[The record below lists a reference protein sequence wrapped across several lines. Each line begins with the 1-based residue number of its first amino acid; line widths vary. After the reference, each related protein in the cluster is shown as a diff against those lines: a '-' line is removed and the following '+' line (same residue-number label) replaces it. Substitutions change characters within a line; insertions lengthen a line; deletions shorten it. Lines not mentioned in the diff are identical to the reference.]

1 MEQTQ
6 TRARALIRGTGAWA
20 GVRGLAT
27 FRQCHRGVLVTL
39 ELEGLPAREEPEPWF
54 GVGIQSAEGDT
65 LSAGATPPGRPLP
78 PGQSWP
84 ARPGELPPL
93 TGCDGVAFGSFL
105 PGRVRVQQ
113 IIGST
118 LTIRHRP
125 PAPDLPAGETG
136 GEPVAWGEI
145 VAGC

>member
-6 TRARALIRGTGAWA
+6 TRARARIQGTGAWA
-20 GVRGLAT
+20 SVRGLAT
-27 FRQCHRGVLVTL
+27 FRQCQRGVLVTL
-39 ELEGLPAREEPEPWF
+39 ELENLPAREDEPWF
-54 GVGIQSAEGDT
+54 GVVIQPAEGDT
-65 LSAGATPPGRPLP
+65 DSAGETQPGRPLP

-105 PGRVRVQQ
+105 TGRFRVQQ
-113 IIGST
+113 IIGHT
-118 LTIRHRP
+118 LTIRRRP
-125 PAPDLPAGETG
+125 PALELPAGETG